1 MKIAEALNL
10 RGDPDSYERQE
21 AIWLLE
27 HIVQVGALELKFRL
41 EQSLTE
47 VQTQQYLAGLQRLEQ
62 GEPLAYV
69 TGSQP
74 FWTLDLK
81 VTSDTLVPRPD
92 TEILVDTVLN
102 LELPEQC
109 SMVDLGTGTG
119 AIALALASER
129 PRWQVLA
136 TDIYLPTLQ
145 VAQENAERHQL
156 QQVRFAC
163 GAWFDAIPA
172 QKFDLIVSNPPYIDP
187 EDVHLQQLGA
197 EPQRALI
204 AQQKGLADLKIIIEQ
219 AVNLLNPQGWV
230 VLEHGYDQGADVREI
245 FSQAGFSQ
253 IRTVQDYGK
262 NDRVTLAQ
270 WENKKN

>member
-21 AIWLLE
+21 AMWLLE

-47 VQTQQYLAGLQRLEQ
+47 AQTQQYLAGLQRLEQ

-81 VTSDTLVPRPD
+81 ATSDTLVPRPD

-136 TDIYLPTLQ
+136 TDIYFPTLQ
-145 VAQENAERHQL
+145 VAQENAERHHL

-219 AVNLLNPQGWV
+219 AVNWLNPKGWV
-230 VLEHGYDQGADVREI
+230 VLEHGYDQGVAVREI

-270 WENKKN
+270 WKNKKN

>member
-21 AIWLLE
+21 AMWLLE

-47 VQTQQYLAGLQRLEQ
+47 AQTQQYLAGLQRLEQ

-163 GAWFDAIPA
+163 GAWFDAIPS

-219 AVNLLNPQGWV
+219 AVNWLNPQGWV
-230 VLEHGYDQGADVREI
+230 VLEHGYDQGAAVREI

-270 WENKKN
+270 WKNKKN

>member
-21 AIWLLE
+21 AMWLLE

-47 VQTQQYLAGLQRLEQ
+47 AQTQQYLAGLQRLEQ

-163 GAWFDAIPA
+163 GAWFDAIPT

-219 AVNLLNPQGWV
+219 AVNWLNPQGWV
-230 VLEHGYDQGADVREI
+230 VLEHGYDQGAAVREI

-253 IRTVQDYGK
+253 IRTVRDYGK

>member
-21 AIWLLE
+21 AMWLLE

-47 VQTQQYLAGLQRLEQ
+47 AQTQQYLAGLQRLEQ

-187 EDVHLQQLGA
+187 EDVHLHQLGA

-219 AVNLLNPQGWV
+219 AVNWLNPQGWV
-230 VLEHGYDQGADVREI
+230 VLEHGYDQGAAVREI

>member
-21 AIWLLE
+21 AMWLLE

-47 VQTQQYLAGLQRLEQ
+47 AQTQQYLAGLQRLEQ

-163 GAWFDAIPA
+163 GAWFDAIPT

-219 AVNLLNPQGWV
+219 AVNWLNPQGWV

>member
-21 AIWLLE
+21 AMWLLE

-47 VQTQQYLAGLQRLEQ
+47 AQTQQYLAGLQRLEQ

-163 GAWFDAIPA
+163 GAWFDAIPS
-172 QKFDLIVSNPPYIDP
+172 QKFDLVVSNPPYIDP

-219 AVNLLNPQGWV
+219 AVNWLNPQGWV
-230 VLEHGYDQGADVREI
+230 VLEHGYDQGAAVREI

>member
-27 HIVQVGALELKFRL
+27 HIMQVGALELKFRL

-47 VQTQQYLAGLQRLEQ
+47 VQAQQYLAGLQRLEQ

-145 VAQENAERHQL
+145 VAQENAQRHQL

-204 AQQKGLADLKIIIEQ
+204 AQQKGLADLKIIIDQ
-219 AVNLLNPQGWV
+219 AVNWLNPQGWV
-230 VLEHGYDQGADVREI
+230 VLEHGYDQGAAVRGI
-245 FSQAGFSQ
+245 FLQVGFSQ

>member
-21 AIWLLE
+21 AMWLLE

-47 VQTQQYLAGLQRLEQ
+47 AQTQQYLAGLQRLEQ

-219 AVNLLNPQGWV
+219 AVNWLNPQGWV
-230 VLEHGYDQGADVREI
+230 VLEHGYDQGAAVREI

>member
-21 AIWLLE
+21 AMWLLE

-47 VQTQQYLAGLQRLEQ
+47 AQTQQYLAGLQRLEQ

-156 QQVRFAC
+156 QQVQFAC
-163 GAWFDAIPA
+163 GAWFDAIPV

-219 AVNLLNPQGWV
+219 AVNWLNPQGWV
-230 VLEHGYDQGADVREI
+230 VLEHGYDHGADVREI

>member
-21 AIWLLE
+21 AMWLLE

-47 VQTQQYLAGLQRLEQ
+47 AQTQQYLAGLQRLEQ

-119 AIALALASER
+119 AIALAIASER

-163 GAWFDAIPA
+163 GAWFDAIPS

-219 AVNLLNPQGWV
+219 AVNWLNPQGWV
-230 VLEHGYDQGADVREI
+230 VLEHGYDQGAAVREI
-245 FSQAGFSQ
+245 FSQAGFSH

>member
-21 AIWLLE
+21 AMWLLE

-47 VQTQQYLAGLQRLEQ
+47 AQTQQYLAGLQRLEQ

-163 GAWFDAIPA
+163 GAWFDAIPS
-172 QKFDLIVSNPPYIDP
+172 QKFDLVVSNPPYIDP

-219 AVNLLNPQGWV
+219 AVNWLNPQGWV
-230 VLEHGYDQGADVREI
+230 VLEHGYDQGAAVREI

-253 IRTVQDYGK
+253 IQTVQDYGK

>member
-21 AIWLLE
+21 AMWLLE

-47 VQTQQYLAGLQRLEQ
+47 AQTQQYLAGLQRLEQ

-163 GAWFDAIPA
+163 GAWFDAIPV

-219 AVNLLNPQGWV
+219 AVNWLNPQGWV
-230 VLEHGYDQGADVREI
+230 VLEHGYDHGADVREI

>member
-21 AIWLLE
+21 AMWLLE

-47 VQTQQYLAGLQRLEQ
+47 AQTQQYLAGLQRLEQ
-62 GEPLAYV
+62 GEPLAYI

-163 GAWFDAIPA
+163 GAWFDAIPS
-172 QKFDLIVSNPPYIDP
+172 QKFDLVVSNPPYIDP

-219 AVNLLNPQGWV
+219 AVNWLNPQGWV

>member
-21 AIWLLE
+21 AMWLLE

-47 VQTQQYLAGLQRLEQ
+47 AQTQQYLAGLQRLEQ

-163 GAWFDAIPA
+163 GAWFDAIPS

-219 AVNLLNPQGWV
+219 AVNWLNSQGWV
-230 VLEHGYDQGADVREI
+230 VLEHGYDQGTDVREI

>member
-21 AIWLLE
+21 AMWLLE

-47 VQTQQYLAGLQRLEQ
+47 AQTQQYLAGLQRLEQ

-145 VAQENAERHQL
+145 VAQENAQRHQL

-204 AQQKGLADLKIIIEQ
+204 AQQKGLADLKIIIDQ
-219 AVNLLNPQGWV
+219 AVNWLNPQGWV
-230 VLEHGYDQGADVREI
+230 VLEHGYDQGAAVRGI
-245 FSQAGFSQ
+245 FLQAGFSQ

-270 WENKKN
+270 WDNKKN

>member
-47 VQTQQYLAGLQRLEQ
+47 VQAQRYLAGLQRLEQ

-129 PRWQVLA
+129 PHWRVLA

-145 VAQENAERHQL
+145 VAQENAQRHQL

-163 GAWFDAIPA
+163 GAWFDAIPT

-204 AQQKGLADLKIIIEQ
+204 AQQKGLADLKIIIDQ
-219 AVNLLNPQGWV
+219 AVNWLNPQGWV
-230 VLEHGYDQGADVREI
+230 VLEHGYDQGAAVRGI

>member
-10 RGDPDSYERQE
+10 RGDADSYERQE

-27 HIVQVGALELKFRL
+27 HIVGMSALELKYRG
-41 EQSLTE
+41 EQDLTE
-47 VQTQQYLAGLQRLEQ
+47 DQLQQYRSGLQRLEQ

-69 TGSQP
+69 IGSQP

-81 VTSDTLVPRPD
+81 VTADTLVPRPD
-92 TEILVDTVLN
+92 TEILVETVLN
-102 LELPEQC
+102 LTLPEQR

-129 PRWQVLA
+129 PQWQVLA

-145 VAQENAERHQL
+145 VAQKNAQRHHL
-156 QQVRFAC
+156 QQVKFAC

-187 EDVHLQQLGA
+187 EDEHMAQLGA
-197 EPQRALI
+197 EPLRALV
-204 AQQKGLADLKIIIEQ
+204 ADEHGLADLQII
-219 AVNLLNPQGWV
+219 VRHSVDWLNPKAWV
-230 VLEHGYDQGADVREI
+230 VLEHGYDQGAAVREI
-245 FSQAGFSQ
+245 FAKAGFDQ
-253 IRTVQDYGK
+253 IRTVQDYGQ

-270 WENKKN
+270 WLGE

>member
-10 RGDPDSYERQE
+10 RGNPDSYERQE
-21 AIWLLE
+21 AMWLLE

-47 VQTQQYLAGLQRLEQ
+47 AQTQQYLAGLQRLEQ

-163 GAWFDAIPA
+163 GAWFDAIPT

-219 AVNLLNPQGWV
+219 AVNWLNPQGWV

>member
-21 AIWLLE
+21 AMWLLE

-47 VQTQQYLAGLQRLEQ
+47 AQTQQYLAGLQRLEQ

-219 AVNLLNPQGWV
+219 AVNWLNPQGWV

>member
-21 AIWLLE
+21 AMWLLE

-47 VQTQQYLAGLQRLEQ
+47 AQTQQYLAGLQRLEQ

-145 VAQENAERHQL
+145 VAQENAQRHQL

-187 EDVHLQQLGA
+187 EDVHLQHLGA

-204 AQQKGLADLKIIIEQ
+204 AQQKGLADLKIIIDQ
-219 AVNLLNPQGWV
+219 TVNWLNSQGWV
-230 VLEHGYDQGADVREI
+230 VLEHGYDQGAAVRGI
-245 FSQAGFSQ
+245 FLQAGFSQ

>member
-21 AIWLLE
+21 AMWLLE

-47 VQTQQYLAGLQRLEQ
+47 AQTQQYLAGLQRLEQ
-62 GEPLAYV
+62 REPLAYV

-219 AVNLLNPQGWV
+219 AVNWLNPQGWV
-230 VLEHGYDQGADVREI
+230 VLEHGYDQGTDVREI

>member
-1 MKIAEALNL
+1 MKIAEVLNL

-21 AIWLLE
+21 AMWLLE

-47 VQTQQYLAGLQRLEQ
+47 AQTQQYLAGLQRLEQ
-62 GEPLAYV
+62 GEPLAYI

-163 GAWFDAIPA
+163 GAWFDAIPS

-219 AVNLLNPQGWV
+219 AVNWLNPQGWV

>member
-21 AIWLLE
+21 AMWLLE

-47 VQTQQYLAGLQRLEQ
+47 AQTQQYLAGLQRLEQ

-187 EDVHLQQLGA
+187 EDIHLQQLGA

-219 AVNLLNPQGWV
+219 AVNWLNPQGWV
-230 VLEHGYDQGADVREI
+230 VLEHGYDQGAAVREI

>member
-21 AIWLLE
+21 AMWLLE
-27 HIVQVGALELKFRL
+27 HIVQVGVLELKFRL

-47 VQTQQYLAGLQRLEQ
+47 AQTQQYLAGLQRLEQ

-145 VAQENAERHQL
+145 VAQENAQRHQL

-204 AQQKGLADLKIIIEQ
+204 AQQKGLADLKIIIDQ
-219 AVNLLNPQGWV
+219 AVNWLNPQGWV
-230 VLEHGYDQGADVREI
+230 VLEHGYDQGAAVRGI
-245 FSQAGFSQ
+245 FLQAGFSQ

-270 WENKKN
+270 WGNKKN

>member
-21 AIWLLE
+21 AMWLLE

-47 VQTQQYLAGLQRLEQ
+47 AQTQQYLAGLQRLEQ

-145 VAQENAERHQL
+145 VAQENAQRHQL

-219 AVNLLNPQGWV
+219 AVHWLNPQGWV
-230 VLEHGYDQGADVREI
+230 VLEHGYDQGTDVREI

>member
-21 AIWLLE
+21 AMWLLE

-145 VAQENAERHQL
+145 VAQENAQRHQL

-187 EDVHLQQLGA
+187 DDVHLQQLGA

-219 AVNLLNPQGWV
+219 AVNWLNPQGWV
-230 VLEHGYDQGADVREI
+230 VLEHGYDQGAAVREI
-245 FSQAGFSQ
+245 FLQAGFSQ

>member
-21 AIWLLE
+21 AMWLLE

-47 VQTQQYLAGLQRLEQ
+47 AQTQQYLAGLQRLEQ

-119 AIALALASER
+119 AIALAIASER

-163 GAWFDAIPA
+163 GAWFDAIPS

-219 AVNLLNPQGWV
+219 AVNWLNPQGWV

>member
-21 AIWLLE
+21 AMWLLE

-47 VQTQQYLAGLQRLEQ
+47 AQTQQYLAGLQRLEQ

-119 AIALALASER
+119 AIALSLASER
-129 PRWQVLA
+129 PHWQVLA

-145 VAQENAERHQL
+145 VAQENAQRHQL
-156 QQVRFAC
+156 QQVQFVC

-187 EDVHLQQLGA
+187 EDVHLQQLSA
-197 EPQRALI
+197 EPERALI
-204 AQQKGLADLKIIIEQ
+204 AQQKGLADLKIIINQ
-219 AVNLLNPQGWV
+219 AVNWLNPQSWV
-230 VLEHGYDQGADVREI
+230 VLEHGYDQGAAVRDL
-245 FSQAGFSQ
+245 FVQAGFSQ
-253 IRTVQDYGK
+253 IRTVHDYGK

-270 WENKKN
+270 WGNKKN

>member
-21 AIWLLE
+21 AMWLLE

-47 VQTQQYLAGLQRLEQ
+47 AQTQQYLAGLQRLEQ

-219 AVNLLNPQGWV
+219 AVNWLNPQGWV
-230 VLEHGYDQGADVREI
+230 VLEHGYDQGAAVREI

-253 IRTVQDYGK
+253 IRTVRDYGK

>member
-21 AIWLLE
+21 AMWLLE

-47 VQTQQYLAGLQRLEQ
+47 AQTQQYLAGLQRLEQ

-119 AIALALASER
+119 AIALSLASER
-129 PRWQVLA
+129 PHWQVLA

-145 VAQENAERHQL
+145 VAQENAQRHQL
-156 QQVRFAC
+156 QQVQFIC
-163 GAWFDAIPA
+163 GPWFDAIPA

-187 EDVHLQQLGA
+187 EDVHLQQLSA
-197 EPQRALI
+197 EPERALI
-204 AQQKGLADLKIIIEQ
+204 AQQKGLADLKIIINQ
-219 AVNLLNPQGWV
+219 AVSWLNPQGWV
-230 VLEHGYDQGADVREI
+230 VLEHGYDQGAAVRDL
-245 FSQAGFSQ
+245 FVQAGFSQ

-270 WENKKN
+270 WGNKKN

>member
-21 AIWLLE
+21 AMWLLE

-47 VQTQQYLAGLQRLEQ
+47 AQTQQYLAGLQRLEQ

-145 VAQENAERHQL
+145 VSQENAERHQL

-219 AVNLLNPQGWV
+219 AVNWLNPQGWV